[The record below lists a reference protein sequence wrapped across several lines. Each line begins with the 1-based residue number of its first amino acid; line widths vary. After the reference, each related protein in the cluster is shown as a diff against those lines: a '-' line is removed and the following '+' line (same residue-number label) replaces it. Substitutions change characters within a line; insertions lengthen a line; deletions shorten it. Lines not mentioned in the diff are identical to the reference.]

1 MPRCGPVWLHLSAS
15 DRFQFAVPDFLH
27 RFRGVELVREHVV
40 ADDVDVDVVDQVP
53 FPASVCGEDAAV
65 NLLDVFNRLG
75 RTSSSW
81 RV

>member
-1 MPRCGPVWLHLSAS
+1 ML
-15 DRFQFAVPDFLH
+15 
-27 RFRGVELVREHVV
+27 ELVREHVV
-40 ADDVDVDVVDQVP
+40 ADDVDVDVVGQVP